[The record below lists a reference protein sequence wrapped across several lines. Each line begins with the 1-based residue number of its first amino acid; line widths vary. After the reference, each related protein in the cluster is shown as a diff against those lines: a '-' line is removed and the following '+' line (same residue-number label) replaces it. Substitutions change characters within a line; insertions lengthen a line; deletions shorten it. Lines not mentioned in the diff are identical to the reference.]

1 LTVRPRPKSCNCGKL
16 PKFIDRGV
24 EMPRGTD
31 QVAVESLP
39 DLIENSAARYG
50 IAPRKLWGWALNAIA
65 KDELRPI
72 LPEGQSLD
80 TEFSHGGMPLTLR
93 RIIEARRVIEPG
105 RDMERYDPSCE
116 GWAKMLLFNPE
127 QFDKWLRKVFR
138 TKNIPVHPKRTAG
151 APKTKVETVA
161 LFIASYPD
169 GTIPAG
175 RTYKEVVRDIKQK
188 FPRLSVSER
197 TIRRALG
204 RDWRHCLRAMS
215 QFVIYQG

>member
-1 LTVRPRPKSCNCGKL
+1 
-16 PKFIDRGV
+16 
-24 EMPRGTD
+24 MPRGTD

-39 DLIENSAARYG
+39 DLIEDSAARYD
-50 IAPRKLWGWALNAIA
+50 IAPRKLWSWALDAII
-65 KDELRPI
+65 KGELRPA
-72 LPEGQSLD
+72 LPIGQTLD
-80 TEFSHGGMPLTLR
+80 TLFSHGGMLLTLR
-93 RIIEARRVIEPG
+93 SIIKAR

-116 GWAKMLLFNPE
+116 GWAKMLLFNPAH
-127 QFDKWLRKVFR
+127 FDKWLRKVLR

-161 LFIASYPD
+161 RFIASYPH

-175 RTYKEVVRDIKQK
+175 MTYKEVARDIKQK

-204 RDWRHCLRAMS
+204 RA
-215 QFVIYQG
+215 